1 MKKEKGY
8 KAAIIGLGQIG
19 STFDDDPKR
28 KEIWS
33 HAGAYGAIEKFRSIV
48 GSDVDPVK
56 RDKFGKRDKVTGVY
70 EDYREML
77 AKEKIDVLSI
87 CSPTPFHYEMA
98 KEALKHGLSAIF
110 MEKPITM
117 TVAQGKEIV
126 SICHR
131 KKVVLAVNHTRRWDM
146 DYLFPKRLIEKGEI
160 GEVKSI
166 IGYYS
171 DKILNIGTHLI
182 DIMRLYAGEIK
193 WVVGEY
199 VIKKLEDPTL
209 SGYFMFEQGIS
220 GFLVPQGKKETLIFE
235 LDIIG
240 SRGRMRV
247 IDNGRICELYKYKNS
262 RNYSGYEELERRPVN
277 KPKKQG
283 NRLILAI
290 EDIIDCFEG
299 RNRVPAC
306 SGEDGLKNIAVA
318 HALIN
323 SADRKNRKVNL

>member
-1 MKKEKGY
+1 MKKTY

-33 HAGAYGAIEKFRSIV
+33 HAGAFGAVSKIGSIV
-48 GSDVDPVK
+48 GSDLDPVK
-56 RDKFGKRDKVTGVY
+56 RNKFSKRDKVARIY
-70 EDYREML
+70 KDYREML
-77 AKEKIDVLSI
+77 AKEEIDILSI

-98 KEALKHGLSAIF
+98 KEALKYHIKAIF

-117 TVAQGKEIV
+117 TVSQGKEIV
-126 SICHR
+126 SVCKK
-131 KKVVLAVNHTRRWDM
+131 KKVVIAVNHTRRWDM
-146 DYLFPKRLIEKGEI
+146 DYIFPKKLIEKGEI
-160 GEVKSI
+160 GEVRSI

-182 DIMRLYAGEIK
+182 DIMRMYAGEIQ

-199 VIKKLEDPTL
+199 VIKKMEDPTL
-209 SGYFMFEQGIS
+209 SGYMMFSQGIS

-240 SRGRMRV
+240 SRGRLRV
-247 IDNGRICELYKYKNS
+247 TDNGRICELYKYKNS
-262 RNYSGYEELERRPVN
+262 RNYSGYEELERCPVK
-277 KPKKQG
+277 KPKMQG

-290 EDIIDCFEG
+290 KDIIGCLEG
-299 RNRVPAC
+299 RDRIPAC

-323 SADRKNRKVNL
+323 SADRSNEKVKI